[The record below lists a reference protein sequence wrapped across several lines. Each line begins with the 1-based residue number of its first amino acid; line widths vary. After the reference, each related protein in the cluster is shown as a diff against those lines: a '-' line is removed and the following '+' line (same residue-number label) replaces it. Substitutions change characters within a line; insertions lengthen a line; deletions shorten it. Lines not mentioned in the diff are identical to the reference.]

1 MCLRFLMKLHSRLC
15 PRRCHKDDCIG
26 RKMVGVEDAS
36 RHPGI
41 TELSSA
47 CSGSPPPVLNGCR
60 WILTTVMVTLITEQL
75 RKQSLEEPY
84 DKALNVTVVS
94 GGRR

>member
-1 MCLRFLMKLHSRLC
+1 MKLHSRLC
-15 PRRCHKDDCIG
+15 PRRCPKDDCIG

-94 GGRR
+94 GGLR

>member
-1 MCLRFLMKLHSRLC
+1 
-15 PRRCHKDDCIG
+15 
-26 RKMVGVEDAS
+26 MVGLEDAT

-47 CSGSPPPVLNGCR
+47 CSCSPPVLNGCR
-60 WILTTVMVTLITEQL
+60 WIVTTVMVTLITEQL

-94 GGRR
+94 GGLP